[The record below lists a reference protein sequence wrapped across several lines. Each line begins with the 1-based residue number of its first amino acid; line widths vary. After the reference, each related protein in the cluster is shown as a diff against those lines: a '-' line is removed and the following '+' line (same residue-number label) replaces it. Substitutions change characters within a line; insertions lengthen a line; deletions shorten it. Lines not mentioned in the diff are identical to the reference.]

1 MGVANFVLAPVTSNQ
16 LPVTIQVMY
25 SAYFYWQFV
34 AAPSWLIRLLVT
46 LERGLVIYF
55 SVPVMLRTLLA
66 HWHRDRV
73 SMRRGTISGFA
84 IALAWNA
91 ISRVMG
97 FIMRS
102 ATLVVWVGVS
112 LVTASVGAVAVAVVL
127 LWPVLVL
134 VGVASGSALLLQ

>member
-1 MGVANFVLAPVTSNQ
+1 
-16 LPVTIQVMY
+16 MY

-34 AAPSWLIRLLVT
+34 ATPSWLIRLLVT

-55 SVPVMLRTLLA
+55 SVPVMFKTLLA

-73 SMRRGTISGFA
+73 SMRRGTISGLA

-97 FIMRS
+97 FIVRS
-102 ATLVVWVGVS
+102 ATLIVWVAAS
-112 LVTASVGAVAVAVVL
+112 LVVAGIGMVAVAVAL
-127 LWPVLVL
+127 LWPALVL
-134 VGVASGSALLLQ
+134 VGIAVGSALLLQ